1 MKCKGLIS
9 FVFGAG
15 IGSVCTY
22 YFVNRFYER
31 QIDVEVHAVRDYYEN
46 KYSDKI
52 KADNIDQGTNNDEEE
67 EIDKKIN
74 THQLKRP
81 AISRDIVDY
90 TKYAVDSDKESN
102 KDSEAPKPKEFP
114 KPYMISEDEYSDTHP
129 EYRKRSVIY
138 IPETGDSPD
147 EIVDTSTYDEIDNWR
162 DLVGEDNVAEMMSKS
177 MTGMYI
183 RNEADGIDFDI
194 TLYEE

>member
-9 FVFGAG
+9 FALGAG

-52 KADNIDQGTNNDEEE
+52 KADDINQGANNDEEE

-81 AISRDIVDY
+81 AISRDVVDY

-102 KDSEAPKPKEFP
+102 EDSEAPKPKEFP
-114 KPYMISEDEYSDTHP
+114 KPYMISEEEYSDTHP
-129 EYRKRSVIY
+129 EYRKRPVIY

-147 EIVDTSTYDEIDNWR
+147 EIVDASTYDEIDDWR
-162 DLVGEDNVAEMMSKS
+162 DLVGEDNMAEMINKS
-177 MTGMYI
+177 MTGVYI
-183 RNEADGIDFDI
+183 RNEANAIDFDI

>member
-9 FVFGAG
+9 FVLGAG

-52 KADNIDQGTNNDEEE
+52 KADDINQGANNDEEE

-81 AISRDIVDY
+81 AISRDVVDY

-102 KDSEAPKPKEFP
+102 EDSEAPKPKEFP

-147 EIVDTSTYDEIDNWR
+147 EIVDASTYDEIDDWR
-162 DLVGEDNVAEMMSKS
+162 DLVGEDNIAEIINKS
-177 MTGMYI
+177 MTGVYI
-183 RNEADGIDFDI
+183 RNEANAIDFDI